1 MTCPMMVS
9 RAQVDETTEAR
20 MRPVRDFD
28 SESPTV
34 EVVVFRDGREVARE
48 LCDVPEDAT
57 LVVERWSED
66 PGVVCQVDD
75 LSERH
80 RPEDIRDPS
89 PDEPIDDEYR
99 VNDYRVDEIGGEA

>member
-1 MTCPMMVS
+1 
-9 RAQVDETTEAR
+9 
-20 MRPVRDFD
+20 MRPVRSFGA
-28 SESPTV
+28 ESPTV

-48 LCDVPEDAT
+48 LCDTAEDAA

-80 RPEDIRDPS
+80 RPEDIRDPVAS
-89 PDEPIDDEYR
+89 TNRSTTTTWPATSEATPEPHR
-99 VNDYRVDEIGGEA
+99 GRRR